1 MSDIDLFYEIKNL
14 FNTSEK
20 AFNIFDEL
28 RYTTMMQNNDAILYI
43 TVNLKAKE
51 ELIDRYKMFTDFKKV
66 NENILES
73 EKYPKKT
80 IEIITIENLVRT
92 RALKGKRYAEIR
104 FYQ

>member
-20 AFNIFDEL
+20 AFNIFNEL
-28 RYTTMMQNNDAILYI
+28 RYTTMMPNNDAILYI

-66 NENILES
+66 NENILKS
-73 EKYPKKT
+73 ERYSQKT
-80 IEIITIENLVRT
+80 VEIITIENLVRRRT
-92 RALKGKRYAEIR
+92 MDGKRYTEIR

>member
-20 AFNIFDEL
+20 AFDMFDRL
-28 RYTTMMQNNDAILYI
+28 RYTTKMPNNDTILYI

-66 NENILES
+66 NENILKS
-73 EKYPKKT
+73 ERYSQKT
-80 IEIITIENLVRT
+80 VEIITIENLVRRRT
-92 RALKGKRYAEIR
+92 MDGKRYTEIR

>member
-1 MSDIDLFYEIKNL
+1 MSNIDLFYEIKNL
-14 FNTSEK
+14 FNTSER
-20 AFNIFDEL
+20 AFKIFDEL
-28 RYTTMMQNNDAILYI
+28 RYTTMMPNNDAILCI

-51 ELIDRYKMFTDFKKV
+51 ELIDRYKMFTDFRKV

-80 IEIITIENLVRT
+80 IEIITIENLIRRRT
-92 RALKGKRYAEIR
+92 LNGKRYAEIR